1 MCRHSLLDTLLL
13 QLPRNLKSYWQPC
26 NILFRAKNYYTA
38 LWPFP
43 FAPFPPTLQKTKLI
57 IITVYYTHSHS
68 EVHHHQASPKD
79 DSFLVLQDPESF
91 WETKIMPIL
100 LMRLKAIIIDFGPTF
115 VTFRKEIELKG
126 VQFPGWDAPDKI
138 SVAANRQSPLI
149 PRKFVVLYHRT
160 TKIRMHSDECD

>member
-13 QLPRNLKSYWQPC
+13 QIPRNLKSYCQPC
-26 NILFRAKNYYTA
+26 NILYLGQKTIKQHSAAFPFPLPTHPAKN
-38 LWPFP
+38 
-43 FAPFPPTLQKTKLI
+43 KTN
-57 IITVYYTHSHS
+57 ITVYYTHSHS

-100 LMRLKAIIIDFGPTF
+100 LMRLKAIIIDYGPMF

-138 SVAANRQSPLI
+138 SGG
-149 PRKFVVLYHRT
+149 
-160 TKIRMHSDECD
+160 D

>member
-13 QLPRNLKSYWQPC
+13 QLPRNLKSYWQRC
-26 NILFRAKNYYTA
+26 NILFRAKKLLNST
-38 LWPFP
+38 LTLSLCPL
-43 FAPFPPTLQKTKLI
+43 PTHPAKNKTN
-57 IITVYYTHSHS
+57 ITIYYTHSHS

-100 LMRLKAIIIDFGPTF
+100 LMRLKAIIIDYGPTF
-115 VTFRKEIELKG
+115 VTLRKEIELKG

-160 TKIRMHSDECD
+160 TKIRMHSDKCD